1 MANFKMYARTPVV
14 AFGCN
19 KLSLYTSDTITF
31 INTSTGFANTTKFI
45 WNFGMACGLN
55 PNGTPILDGCND
67 TTTGNQTILKTFT
80 VPGTFKVSIKAIEA
94 GITYYDERIITVNQT
109 MAWGCSFNPC
119 NLVGNGGFEDISA
132 CPNTAENLGAGPYTF
147 PPNPSAS
154 CFWFYPTTGSPD
166 LYINANGMGSCTQ
179 NTLLPNEPA
188 PNGVGMAGF
197 IIWQDGGNYREYIE
211 QRLQHALQRNKT
223 YHVSFW
229 ARLRSTSCATSNLQV
244 SFTHGPVADYQA
256 FQTLAL
262 PVGSLTVTTAT
273 NVTQTWQLF
282 DVIFTPTVDCLD
294 HIIIGNIADD
304 NDSILAVANNTC
316 PTTSGFVEALIDQV
330 SVYAVN
336 GLDAI
341 ITNACSNSPGS
352 INLNEP
358 CNTATTT
365 FTPPYTYNWSN
376 GATTQ
381 DLTNVPAG
389 FYQVLITSANGNIL
403 ADGFTINNGNL
414 PPVPILTGNHD
425 ACNVNHVVQVDNP
438 NSSFV
443 YSWTTDVGISGFGTS
458 CNIDFNNTTGNGAG
472 IITFIVTDPKSCCSN
487 SATFIVAPCC
497 HPFSGTAGVNLD
509 LSNLSASTVMQNI
522 GKYPGFVYYNGFG
535 TGIELTTDFNNNPGY
550 QAAINGVFTV
560 DVDLNFAQA
569 NIVLG
574 LDARIN
580 VINGATLSIN
590 EDSWLHTCD
599 QQYMWDRI
607 DVENGAKLHIAY
619 NVLIEEAQLAVVIN
633 DAAEFT
639 SQKNVTFNRNY
650 KSIEFRGNYNSQHL
664 KSAIANTKFTS
675 INLTTNVL
683 APIGVPPY
691 AAVRSHI
698 GISATNLLDAT
709 TFIGLQIGNYT
720 INNPMG
726 FTDVAPNI
734 FNNLDLGIDAE
745 NCDLAVYNCN
755 FYNINDDLN
764 PTILK
769 GITGTAISSVSIK
782 TLQPAKTT
790 TIGGNF
796 IDPLTNPVTLMPN
809 NFIDCKRGVFISET
823 NATVAY
829 NHFLRNTY
837 TGIAFKNGAYYQV
850 TADSNDFINCN
861 RGIAAR
867 EMGNATILITRNYY
881 NVDNNYAP
889 ANTLKFDRIAFSINN
904 TVKGRVAGYMQ
915 GNNYCIGFKNCFALT
930 NVDGYTIA
938 FNNPIL
944 MDMNGP
950 GSPYGIRILGGDDNR
965 LYNNKIEYNGSN
977 SSTSTLW
984 RGISIETCANTLIF
998 SNTMQKLGTGLR
1010 FFNCNA
1016 QQYIRCNNFDACY
1029 RGVELNSSY
1038 IGNQGHNKQPNP
1050 EPNDNQWFNQPSG
1063 FWDAIGIGNYT
1074 NSQWFFRNTASNLPN
1089 AQSPIVTSGSEP
1101 LLINFCTGTLP
1112 SSNCTPPLLHDE
1124 DIAMQLAVVATNSDF
1139 MNNLNF
1145 EMQYKAKVDAYITL
1159 FLNPNLK
1166 ELGLNTD
1173 ETLKLFYDSI
1183 NGSNGGELIDI
1194 YFAMQAN
1201 ENDTASQ
1208 LLNYF
1213 LPENDIEQYAEIVNR
1228 AYLMQQEADKGV
1240 LDFDTATQNA
1250 LNYIALLNPISGS
1263 IPVYQARVLLDKTVN
1278 DDFNGYS
1285 LRLGSSTVEKQE
1297 ELKIYPNPTSGILI
1311 VPFSFGNE
1319 INSVAIYNTMGKQ
1332 CVIADIKKGSDMLQL
1347 NVKNLSNGLYFI
1359 KAFFNDGS
1367 CLSTKL
1373 QLNK

>member
-1 MANFKMYARTPVV
+1 MANFKMYAQNPVV

-19 KLSLYTSDTITF
+19 KINLYTSDTITF
-31 INTSTGFANTTKFI
+31 INTSTGFTNTTKFI

-80 VPGTFKVSIKAIEA
+80 VPGTFKVSLKAIEA

-109 MAWGCSFNPC
+109 MAWGCSFNAC

-132 CPNTAENLGAGPYTF
+132 CPNTAMNLGAGPYTF
-147 PPNPSAS
+147 PPTPGAS

-166 LYINANGMGSCTQ
+166 LYINTNGMGNCTQ

-197 IIWQDGGNYREYIE
+197 FIWQNGGNYREYIE

-282 DVIFTPTVDCLD
+282 DITFTPTIDCLD
-294 HIIIGNIADD
+294 HIIIGNIAND

-316 PTTSGFVEALIDQV
+316 PTTSGFVEALVDQV

-403 ADGFTINNGNL
+403 ADGFTINTGNL

-425 ACNVNHVVQVDNP
+425 ACNIDHVVQVKNP
-438 NSSFV
+438 NPLFI

-458 CNIDFNNTTGNGAG
+458 CNIDFNTTTGLGAG
-472 IITFIVTDPKSCCSN
+472 IITFIVTDPTSCCSN

-497 HPFSGTAGVNLD
+497 QPFSGTTGVNLD
-509 LSNLSASTVMQNI
+509 LSNLSASTLMQNI
-522 GKYPGFVYYNGFG
+522 ANYPGFVVYNPAG
-535 TGIELTTDFNNNPGY
+535 TGIELITDIAGNPSY
-550 QAAINGVFTV
+550 QAAINGVFLV
-560 DVDLNFAQA
+560 DIDM
-569 NIVLG
+569 NIAGSNVVLG
-574 LDARIN
+574 PGARIK
-580 VINGATLSIN
+580 VINGATLTIS
-590 EDSWLHTCD
+590 EGSWLHTCN

-607 DVENGAKLHIAY
+607 DVVAGCAIIIRKD
-619 NVLIEEAQLAVVIN
+619 VLIEEAETAVVLHENATISSK
-633 DAAEFT
+633 E
-639 SQKNVTFNRNY
+639 NVTFNRNY
-650 KSIEFRGNYNSQHL
+650 KSIEFIGNYNSQYN

-675 INLTTNVL
+675 INLTTNTL

-698 GISATNLLDAT
+698 GISATNLLGSSS
-709 TFIGLQIGNYT
+709 FIGLQIGNYT
-720 INNPMG
+720 TNNPMAFG
-726 FTDVAPNI
+726 DVAPNI

-755 FYNINDDLN
+755 FYNINDDLK
-764 PTILK
+764 PTDLN
-769 GITGTAISSVSIK
+769 GITGTAISSVGIK
-782 TLQPAKTT
+782 TLQPASTT

-809 NFIDCKRGVFISET
+809 NFVDCKRGVFIAET

-867 EMGNATILITRNYY
+867 EMGNATILISRNYY

-889 ANTLKFDRIAFSINN
+889 ANTLRYDRIAFSINN
-904 TVKGRVAGYMQ
+904 GVKGRVAGYMQ
-915 GNNYCIGFKNCFALT
+915 NNNYCKGFKACFVLT

-938 FNNPIL
+938 FNNPII

-950 GSPYGIRILGGDDNR
+950 GSPYGMRILGGDGNR

-977 SSTSTLW
+977 SSTNTLW

-1016 QQYIRCNNFDACY
+1016 QQFVQCNNFDACY

-1038 IGNQGHNKQPNP
+1038 IGNQGHNNQPNP

-1063 FWDAIGIGNYT
+1063 FLDAIGVGNFT
-1074 NSQWFFRNTASNLPN
+1074 NSIWWFRNTFTNLPLF
-1089 AQSPIVTSGSEP
+1089 QSPAWSTGAEP
-1101 LLINFCTGTLP
+1101 ILTNTCTGTLP
-1112 SSNCTPPLLHDE
+1112 FSNCTPPLMHDE
-1124 DIAMQLAVVATNSDF
+1124 DIARQLAVVATNDGF

-1173 ETLKLFYDSI
+1173 ETLKLFFDSI
-1183 NGSNGGELIDI
+1183 NGSNGGELMDI

-1201 ENDTASQ
+1201 QNDTATQ

-1213 LPENDIEQYAEIVNR
+1213 LPENSIEEYAEIVNR
-1228 AYLMQQEADKGV
+1228 AYLMQANSSNDEFEFDMDTYNN
-1240 LDFDTATQNA
+1240 LDQIS
-1250 LNYIALLNPISGS
+1250 LINPIEGGY
-1263 IPVYQARVLLDKTVN
+1263 PVYQARVLLDRNIN

-1285 LRLGSSTVEKQE
+1285 LRLVKTVETKPSF
-1297 ELKIYPNPTSGILI
+1297 LKVFPNPSSGNLVIIANGDFNISKLEIINAQGVVVAPKITSNNEKSSIINMNDCTNGMYIIKVIL
-1311 VPFSFGNE
+1311 E
-1319 INSVAIYNTMGKQ
+1319 
-1332 CVIADIKKGSDMLQL
+1332 
-1347 NVKNLSNGLYFI
+1347 
-1359 KAFFNDGS
+1359 DGS
-1367 CLSTKL
+1367 FVTTKINL
-1373 QLNK
+1373 LK